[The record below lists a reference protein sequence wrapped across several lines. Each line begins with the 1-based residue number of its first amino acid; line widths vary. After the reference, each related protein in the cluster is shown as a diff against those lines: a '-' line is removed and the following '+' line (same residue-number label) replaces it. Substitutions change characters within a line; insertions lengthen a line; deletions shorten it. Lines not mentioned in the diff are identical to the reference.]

1 MNTGLPGELVQLASS
16 LYRRGCNDEEVT
28 LQLREKGAAETM
40 LDEIISQVKSI
51 RISKR
56 RSTGFIC
63 CGIGVVLLVVGCMLT
78 LMLYNSGGN
87 IRLVMYGLTSIGV
100 GFAIKGLIDLLGW

>member
-1 MNTGLPGELVQLASS
+1 
-16 LYRRGCNDEEVT
+16 
-28 LQLREKGAAETM
+28 
-40 LDEIISQVKSI
+40 
-51 RISKR
+51 
-56 RSTGFIC
+56 
-63 CGIGVVLLVVGCMLT
+63 MLT